1 MTITDEIVTQ
11 VNLLPESAAREVLN
25 FIEFVKF
32 KTQFEKRPTVSQN
45 LGSPKLSES
54 ATPEKPGVGL
64 SKTFEL
70 LVSLS
75 DDFMAEGRQ
84 ELPYS
89 GVQSVALSGD

>member
-1 MTITDEIVTQ
+1 MTLTNEIVTQ

-32 KTQFEKRPTVSQN
+32 KTQCEKRSTVSH
-45 LGSPKLSES
+45 LLESPRLPEFV
-54 ATPEKPGVGL
+54 APEKSGEGL
-64 SKTFEL
+64 SKAFEL

-84 ELPYS
+84 ELPLEQRE
-89 GVQSVALSGD
+89 VF

>member
-32 KTQFEKRPTVSQN
+32 KTQFEKRPTV
-45 LGSPKLSES
+45 LGSPRLLES
-54 ATPEKPGVGL
+54 SAPEKAGVGL
-64 SKTFEL
+64 SKAFEL

-84 ELPYS
+84 ELPLEQRE
-89 GVQSVALSGD
+89 VF